1 MCQEHRG
8 VLCAVAR
15 KLLRGREADVDDFVQ
30 EAIGRYLQRFR
41 VGPRPA
47 NPAAWLMKTLM
58 NLLLSDWRKRCVR
71 RRAQWDPNL
80 ELVAGP
86 QPVGDPDREAPPE
99 SPSEEVTFEQLEAAV
114 GELSP
119 KLRTAYLL
127 HAAGHSNFEIA
138 ERLAI
143 GLTAVRKRLFDAR
156 RRLRILLV
164 LVQGQPPAA
173 AAASTARGFG
183 PGPSGA
189 GTGGDGRVRV
199 TASQDP
205 SSRAVRISS
214 TVPNAPLRRTGTRAT
229 SLTNL
234 AATAK
239 ERPVRARG

>member
-1 MCQEHRG
+1 VCQEHRG

-143 GLTAVRKRLFDAR
+143 GL
-156 RRLRILLV
+156 
-164 LVQGQPPAA
+164 
-173 AAASTARGFG
+173 
-183 PGPSGA
+183 
-189 GTGGDGRVRV
+189 
-199 TASQDP
+199 
-205 SSRAVRISS
+205 
-214 TVPNAPLRRTGTRAT
+214 
-229 SLTNL
+229 
-234 AATAK
+234 
-239 ERPVRARG
+239 